1 MKEHYSTN
9 NHSLGKQ
16 DVFFLFDLYRL
27 NNVFLMKER
36 RINYIMYNLYVILY
50 YQIQKLFLQI
60 KKFQQKL

>member
-1 MKEHYSTN
+1 MKEHYTNN

-27 NNVFLMKER
+27 YNVFLMKER

-60 KKFQQKL
+60 KKFHQKL